1 MGCYYKWMH
10 IYINGMLYN
19 LSFCRVGEEVANITL
34 AQIKYHMEL
43 LVQICLILGSQVLWF
58 FL

>member
-1 MGCYYKWMH
+1 MH